1 MESMMAVIIATKN
14 EMIVLTDNDS
24 ENPKQ
29 PGYGKK
35 IHGAEEMT
43 YVFESV
49 RAKNSLFFGS
59 SESKEDAV
67 RMAHIIQPNMVAV
80 NIENV
85 LWAAEYVMWKPFAR
99 DQLGKDIR

>member
-1 MESMMAVIIATKN
+1 MLIL
-14 EMIVLTDNDS
+14 VL
-24 ENPKQ
+24 KIKYYILVV

-59 SESKEDAV
+59 SDSKEDVV
-67 RMAHIIQPNMVAV
+67 RMAHMIQPNMVAI
-80 NIENV
+80 NIC
-85 LWAAEYVMWKPFAR
+85 
-99 DQLGKDIR
+99 